1 MMRSF
6 ANYFVSSF
14 KFQVQSFCYFVTMIA
29 IPHKA
34 KQFLLVLVKLLIV
47 SGALYYIVN
56 QLQGEKAINWRLI
69 SDYLSIKSLFFLLL
83 FSVLNW
89 IFEILK
95 WQHLVSSFTKISFLE
110 AAKQSLGSLTASIF
124 TPNRIGEY
132 GAKALFFDKKK
143 VKKIIFLNFI
153 GNSSQMMVTTFFGIL
168 GFAISSIVA
177 SETMVWNHFK
187 FSMLHLL
194 FLALFLLVVFLVFR
208 FRKVMIY
215 GLSIQKII
223 EAFRKLSIGFHV
235 TTLQFSI
242 IRYLIFAH
250 QFYFLLLI
258 FDCEISYSL
267 ALATVFMMYF
277 LASII
282 PSIHLMDVAIK
293 GSVALFLFGKLG
305 IPEWKIITI
314 TSVMWLFNLV
324 IPVVIGSFFVMKY
337 QFIPKE

>member
-14 KFQVQSFCYFVTMIA
+14 KFQVQSFRYFVTMIA
-29 IPHKA
+29 ISHKA

-56 QLQGEKAINWRLI
+56 QLQGEKAIAWRLI
-69 SDYLSIKSLFFLLL
+69 SDYFSIKSLFFLLL

-89 IFEILK
+89 VFEILK

-132 GAKALFFDKKK
+132 GAKALYFDKKK
-143 VKKIIFLNFI
+143 IKKIIFLNFI
-153 GNSSQMMVTTFFGIL
+153 GNSSQMMVTTFFGVL
-168 GFAISSIVA
+168 GFIISSVA
-177 SETMVWNHFK
+177 VSETMLWLNFK
-187 FSMLHLL
+187 FSLLHLL
-194 FLALFLLVVFLVFR
+194 FLVLFLFVVFLIFK
-208 FRKVMIY
+208 FRKVSIY
-215 GLSIQKII
+215 GLSLQKII
-223 EAFRKLSIGFHV
+223 EAIKKLSIGFHV
-235 TTLQFSI
+235 TTLQLSI

-258 FDCEISYSL
+258 FGSEISYSL
-267 ALATVFMMYF
+267 VLATVFMMYF

-293 GSVALFLFGKLG
+293 GSIALFLFGKLG
-305 IPEWKIITI
+305 IPEWKMITI

-337 QFIPKE
+337 QPNAKE

>member
-1 MMRSF
+1 MRSF

-14 KFQVQSFCYFVTMIA
+14 KFQVQSFRYFVTMIA
-29 IPHKA
+29 ISHKA

-56 QLQGEKAINWRLI
+56 QLQGEKAIAWRLI
-69 SDYLSIKSLFFLLL
+69 SDYFSIKSLFFLLL

-89 IFEILK
+89 VFEILK

-132 GAKALFFDKKK
+132 GAKALYFDKKK
-143 VKKIIFLNFI
+143 IKKIIFLNFI
-153 GNSSQMMVTTFFGIL
+153 GNSSQMMVTTFFGVL
-168 GFAISSIVA
+168 GFIISSVA
-177 SETMVWNHFK
+177 VSETMLWLNFK
-187 FSMLHLL
+187 FSLLHLL
-194 FLALFLLVVFLVFR
+194 FLVLFLFVVFLIFK
-208 FRKVMIY
+208 FRKVSIY
-215 GLSIQKII
+215 GLSLQKII
-223 EAFRKLSIGFHV
+223 EAIKKLSIGFHV
-235 TTLQFSI
+235 TTLQLSI

-258 FDCEISYSL
+258 FGSEISYSL
-267 ALATVFMMYF
+267 VLATVFMMYF

-293 GSVALFLFGKLG
+293 GSIALFLFGKLG
-305 IPEWKIITI
+305 IPEWKMITI

-337 QFIPKE
+337 QPNAKE

>member
-1 MMRSF
+1 
-6 ANYFVSSF
+6 
-14 KFQVQSFCYFVTMIA
+14 MIA
-29 IPHKA
+29 ISHKA

-47 SGALYYIVN
+47 TSALYYIVN
-56 QLQGEKAINWRLI
+56 QFQGEKAIDWRLI

-89 IFEILK
+89 VFEILK

-132 GAKALFFDKKK
+132 GAKALYFEKKK

-153 GNSSQMMVTTFFGIL
+153 GNSSQMLVTTFFGVL
-168 GFAISSIVA
+168 GFVISSIVV
-177 SETMVWNHFK
+177 SESLVWINFK
-187 FSMLHLL
+187 FSLLHLL
-194 FLALFLLVVFLVFR
+194 FLVLFLFVVFLIFR
-208 FRKVMIY
+208 FRKVSIY
-215 GLSIQKII
+215 GLSLQKII
-223 EAFRKLSIGFHV
+223 EAIKKLSIGFHV
-235 TTLQFSI
+235 TTLQLSI
-242 IRYLIFAH
+242 IRYLIFTH

-258 FDCEISYSL
+258 FGSEISYSL

-293 GSVALFLFGKLG
+293 GSIALFLFGKLG
-305 IPEWKIITI
+305 IPEWKMITI

-337 QFIPKE
+337 QPNAKE

>member
-1 MMRSF
+1 
-6 ANYFVSSF
+6 
-14 KFQVQSFCYFVTMIA
+14 MIA
-29 IPHKA
+29 ISHKA

-56 QLQGEKAINWRLI
+56 QLQGEKAIAWRLI
-69 SDYLSIKSLFFLLL
+69 SDYFSIKSLFFLLL

-89 IFEILK
+89 VFEILK

-132 GAKALFFDKKK
+132 GAKALYFDKKK
-143 VKKIIFLNFI
+143 IKKIIFLNFI
-153 GNSSQMMVTTFFGIL
+153 GNSSQMMVTTFFGVL
-168 GFAISSIVA
+168 GFIISSVA
-177 SETMVWNHFK
+177 VSETMLWLNFK
-187 FSMLHLL
+187 FSLLHLL
-194 FLALFLLVVFLVFR
+194 FLVLFLFVVFLIFK
-208 FRKVMIY
+208 FRKVSIY
-215 GLSIQKII
+215 GLSLQKII
-223 EAFRKLSIGFHV
+223 EAIKKLSIGFHV
-235 TTLQFSI
+235 TTLQLSI

-258 FDCEISYSL
+258 FGSEISYSL

-293 GSVALFLFGKLG
+293 GSIALFLFGKLG
-305 IPEWKIITI
+305 IPEWKMITI

-337 QFIPKE
+337 QPNAKE

>member
-1 MMRSF
+1 
-6 ANYFVSSF
+6 
-14 KFQVQSFCYFVTMIA
+14 MIA
-29 IPHKA
+29 ISHKA

-56 QLQGEKAINWRLI
+56 QLQGEKAIAWRLI
-69 SDYLSIKSLFFLLL
+69 SDYFSIKSLFFLLL

-89 IFEILK
+89 VFEILK

-132 GAKALFFDKKK
+132 GAKALYFDKKK
-143 VKKIIFLNFI
+143 IKKIIFLNFI
-153 GNSSQMMVTTFFGIL
+153 GNSSQMMVTTFFGVL
-168 GFAISSIVA
+168 GFIISSVA
-177 SETMVWNHFK
+177 VSETMLWLNFK
-187 FSMLHLL
+187 FSLLHLL
-194 FLALFLLVVFLVFR
+194 FLVLFLFVVFLIFK
-208 FRKVMIY
+208 FRKVSIY
-215 GLSIQKII
+215 GLSLQKII
-223 EAFRKLSIGFHV
+223 EAIKKLSIGFHV
-235 TTLQFSI
+235 TTLQLSI

-258 FDCEISYSL
+258 FGSEISYSL
-267 ALATVFMMYF
+267 VLATVFMMYF

-293 GSVALFLFGKLG
+293 GSIALFLFGKLG
-305 IPEWKIITI
+305 IPEWKMITI

-337 QFIPKE
+337 QPNAKE

>member
-14 KFQVQSFCYFVTMIA
+14 KFQVQSFRYFVTMIA
-29 IPHKA
+29 ISHKA

-56 QLQGEKAINWRLI
+56 QLQGEKAIAWRLI
-69 SDYLSIKSLFFLLL
+69 SDYFSIKSLFFLLL

-89 IFEILK
+89 VFEILK

-132 GAKALFFDKKK
+132 GAKALYFDKKK
-143 VKKIIFLNFI
+143 IKKIIFLNFI
-153 GNSSQMMVTTFFGIL
+153 GNSSQMMVTTFFGVL
-168 GFAISSIVA
+168 GFIISSVA
-177 SETMVWNHFK
+177 VSETMLWLNFK
-187 FSMLHLL
+187 FSLLHLL
-194 FLALFLLVVFLVFR
+194 FLVLFLFVVFLIFK
-208 FRKVMIY
+208 FRKVSIY
-215 GLSIQKII
+215 GLSLQKII
-223 EAFRKLSIGFHV
+223 EAIKKLSIGFHV
-235 TTLQFSI
+235 TTLQLSI

-258 FDCEISYSL
+258 FGSEISYSL
-267 ALATVFMMYF
+267 VLATVFMMYF

-293 GSVALFLFGKLG
+293 GSIALFLFGKLG
-305 IPEWKIITI
+305 IPEWKMITI

-324 IPVVIGSFFVMKY
+324 IHYLDPIDGYMITIITY
-337 QFIPKE
+337 